1 MTVKSKS
8 FTSSQEIGYPR
19 VLTLT
24 SQVSSEFSVISAT
37 QTGDL
42 RDICYW
48 GIVSKFQIDS

>member
-24 SQVSSEFSVISAT
+24 SQVSSEFSVISIRNT
-37 QTGDL
+37 DWRPQRYLLLGDC
-42 RDICYW
+42 IK
-48 GIVSKFQIDS
+48 IPN